1 MVRMTRGSYSLRG
14 ANGITHL
21 VTRKDGPFE
30 ILDYAE
36 QTGAAQEAQLV
47 EAGVAEY
54 VEEVPRKEEEPSGDT
69 ADEDI
74 PDGIPEDNPDEEE
87 PKAKKKAA
95 AKRR

>member
-36 QTGAAQEAQLV
+36 QTGTAQEAQLV

-54 VEEVPRKEEEPSGDT
+54 VGKVPRKEEPSGDT

-87 PKAKKKAA
+87 SKAKKKAA

>member
-1 MVRMTRGSYSLRG
+1 MVRMTRGSYSLREK
-14 ANGITHL
+14 NGIAHL
-21 VTRKDGPFE
+21 VTRDDGPFE
-30 ILDYAE
+30 IPDYSGK
-36 QTGAAQEAQLV
+36 TGAEREARLV
-47 EAGVAEY
+47 RLGVAEY
-54 VEEVPRKEEEPSGDT
+54 VGKVPRKEEEPSGDT